1 MLVVLEA
8 EEKDVVGQEEE
19 EDEVKEDDG
28 FREVV
33 VVDVEVGFL
42 GPGEKGYDGR
52 RCEKVGDGGYCLMA
66 TVGLTVDRGA
76 DMVGRCVEDRIVDD
90 DDCLVGDTEDDR
102 VGGVKGDVEEKD
114 EDDERDGWRV
124 DGRLEVV
131 EAGEWFEVEEE
142 GDGQKSL

>member
-1 MLVVLEA
+1 
-8 EEKDVVGQEEE
+8 
-19 EDEVKEDDG
+19 
-28 FREVV
+28 
-33 VVDVEVGFL
+33 
-42 GPGEKGYDGR
+42 
-52 RCEKVGDGGYCLMA
+52 MA

-90 DDCLVGDTEDDR
+90 DDCLVGDTDDGR

-114 EDDERDGWRV
+114 EEDDIDDERDGQRV

-142 GDGQKSL
+142 GEGQKSL